1 LTASEF
7 RVSFG
12 GDRNILKRIVAM
24 AAQFCDYTKTTEL
37 YILKTL
43 ALGGVNYISIKMLKL
58 LQP

>member
-1 LTASEF
+1 MVT
-7 RVSFG
+7 
-12 GDRNILKRIVAM
+12 
-24 AAQFCDYTKTTEL
+24 QFCDYTKTTEL